1 MDNNEIRNSMELN
14 DGDLEQVSG
23 GASSNKNQ
31 FVKATGNVYV
41 RKGPGKNYKDIG
53 TLSTGTVVSY
63 LGDTQWDDRDIAWY
77 KINYNGNVGWVSSK
91 YAKRI

>member
-1 MDNNEIRNSMELN
+1 MDNEIRNSVALN
-14 DGDLEQVSG
+14 ENDLEQVSG
-23 GASSNKNQ
+23 GRSSSKTQ
-31 FVKATGNVYV
+31 FVRANGNVNV
-41 RKGPGKNYKDIG
+41 RKGPGKKYKDIG

-77 KINYNGNVGWVSSK
+77 KINYNGNIGWVSSK